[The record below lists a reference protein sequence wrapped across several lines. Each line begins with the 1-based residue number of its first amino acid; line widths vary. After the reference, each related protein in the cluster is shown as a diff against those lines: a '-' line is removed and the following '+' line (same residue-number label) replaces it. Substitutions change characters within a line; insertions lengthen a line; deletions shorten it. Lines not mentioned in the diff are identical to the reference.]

1 MGEDNRVT
9 APDDSLLQ
17 GRLKKSET
25 LNNLSSLHGHLSTGR
40 RDELS
45 LSSVRI
51 LACLGISQAEHIRS
65 STILIVMRSLSVRVS
80 TGFLKT
86 SVR

>member
-1 MGEDNRVT
+1 MGENNRVT

-17 GRLKKSET
+17 SRLNKSET
-25 LNNLSSLHGHLSTGR
+25 LNNLSSLLSHLSTGR

-45 LSSVRI
+45 LSSVGV
-51 LACLGISQAEHIRS
+51 LACSGISQAKHIGS
-65 STILIVMRSLSVRVS
+65 STILIVMHSLSVRVS
-80 TGFLKT
+80 TKFLKT